1 MRAWASRRH
10 AALREHGTV
19 SPTPAEQ
26 RTPSTRTWHTEDL
39 PPTPQRDFLIP
50 ASQWVEAP
58 DELLVLGR
66 DLGID
71 LVMYIRRI
79 GRYLLWRAG
88 PAVDSDARYMAIAAD
103 DLTERW
109 TFRLLP
115 DGTGRGDAPG
125 GDVHARFRTWKEA
138 LRDASAAHDREEMKA
153 QPTEGEAEP

>member
-50 ASQWVEAP
+50 ASRWVEAP

-79 GRYLLWRAG
+79 GRDLLWRAG
-88 PAVDSDARYMAIAAD
+88 RGVASGALHSAQRAA
-103 DLTERW
+103 
-109 TFRLLP
+109 
-115 DGTGRGDAPG
+115 AP
-125 GDVHARFRTWKEA
+125 T
-138 LRDASAAHDREEMKA
+138 
-153 QPTEGEAEP
+153 